1 MNIDDYKKPA
11 WATFCRVLGVICFLI
26 FSIIALGYLSD
37 HRRIRFD
44 DLVKTFMLYSGL
56 AVGSLI
62 HFWFVA
68 WCVETFAGIRHYARE
83 AAIALTSGDEEEEE
97 EEEAE
102 DTKPNASQ
110 EQ

>member
-11 WATFCRVLGVICFLI
+11 WATLCRVLGVICFLI
-26 FSIIALGYLSD
+26 FLIFALSYLD
-37 HRRIRFD
+37 DRRGFSY
-44 DLVKTFMLYSGL
+44 VFEPFMLYLGL
-56 AVGSLI
+56 AIGSLI

-68 WCVETFAGIRHYARE
+68 WCVETFADIRHYARE
-83 AAIALTSGDEEEEE
+83 AAIALTSGDEEEE
-97 EEEAE
+97 AE

>member
-11 WATFCRVLGVICFLI
+11 WATFCRILGWICVLGFGAAI
-26 FSIIALGYLSD
+26 LSD
-37 HRRIRFD
+37 KYIKDSEALTLF
-44 DLVKTFMLYSGL
+44 GL
-56 AVGSLI
+56 GIGSFI
-62 HFWFVA
+62 HFFFIA
-68 WCVETFAGIRHYARE
+68 WCIETFSDIRHYARE
-83 AAIALTSGDEEEEE
+83 TAIALTSGEEEE

>member
-26 FSIIALGYLSD
+26 FSIIVLGYLSD

-83 AAIALTSGDEEEEE
+83 AAIALTSGEEEE